1 MTRKVLPMKKFLV
14 LADGS
19 VFEGVGFG
27 AEKDSVGELVFTT
40 GVCGYIETL
49 TDPSYYGQIVMQ
61 TFPQVGN
68 YGIIDEDFEGEP
80 ALFGYVVREYCEAP
94 SNFRCGGTLDA
105 FLRER
110 GIPGICGVDTREIT
124 RRIRESGTMN
134 AAIVSEV
141 PSDLGFIT
149 EYSVKGAVAAV
160 SRRDALTLPAF
171 GGEKYKVALL
181 DFGAKGHI
189 AENLRERGCAVT
201 ELPFDTSAEV
211 ILSGGFDGLMLSNG
225 PGDPAENA
233 GVVAEL
239 KKLLGKLPIFGICLG
254 HQLLALAAGGRTV
267 KLPYGH
273 RGANQPV
280 RDLENGR
287 VYITSQNHGYAADG
301 AVPGAKLLF
310 VNANDGTNEG
320 LVYPDLKAL
329 SAQFHPEANA
339 GPHDAGFLFDR
350 FIQLLE
356 DNK

>member
-1 MTRKVLPMKKFLV
+1 MKKFLV

-27 AEKDSVGELVFTT
+27 ADRDAVGELVFTT

-61 TFPQVGN
+61 TFPQIGN
-68 YGIIDEDFEGEP
+68 YGVIREDFEGKP
-80 ALFGYVVREYCEAP
+80 ALFGYVTREYCDAP

-105 FLRER
+105 FLRES
-110 GIPGICGVDTREIT
+110 GIPAICGVDTREIT

-134 AAIVSEV
+134 AAMCSEV
-141 PSDLGFIT
+141 PADLSAIKA
-149 EYSVKGAVAAV
+149 YSVKDAVAAV
-160 SRRDALTLPAF
+160 SRRDSAVFPALN
-171 GGEKYKVALL
+171 GERFRVALI
-181 DFGAKGHI
+181 DYGAKGHI
-189 AENLRERGCAVT
+189 VQCLRERGCSVT
-201 ELPFDTSAEV
+201 ELPFDVTAEY
-211 ILSGGFDGLMLSNG
+211 ILSNGFDGVMLSNG

-233 GVVAEL
+233 AAVAEL

-280 RDLENGR
+280 RDLESGR

-301 AVPGAKLLF
+301 SIPGATELF
-310 VNANDGTNEG
+310 KNANDGTNEG
-320 LVYPDLKAL
+320 LAYPGLQAL
-329 SAQFHPEANA
+329 SVQFHPEASA
-339 GPHDAGFLFDR
+339 GPHDAGFMFDR
-350 FIQLLE
+350 FIQLME